1 MNHEQL
7 LKKHDFKQEKAN
19 ANYLDEPDLAF
30 PQSIKRYKLV
40 LESYGMSIEEPYF
53 WILNML
59 REGMQYVDIIKL
71 KDVFTATETSSFFG
85 LTGTRLER
93 QQTLAMQYLAQIGKF
108 IKELFGMIRELKTID
123 LRLEMYTESNKKF
136 RNNEK
141 DKIENK
147 NLNRSESQ
155 SAEIALKNLWIE
167 LVEGGAK
174 NSNSV
179 FGLAQQVGFGTL
191 PDLFFSNPAKS
202 TEDLDKEMNKLP
214 YNEKVKNVLKSKL
227 YSYFSWKEK
236 SYYEYVNRRKFMI
249 KYLRQHYEIIR
260 TYMNWVRPYLTQAKR
275 LSSDLERIKSP
286 DLVGAFE
293 QSMIEVEFLA
303 KKKGAPHN
311 RCILVHFLYKTRP
324 ALEFHKENYQHKGA
338 IHVGR
343 VEVSFRGYTW
353 KNEEIDA
360 FKKLREDEDF
370 ELLGSVDT
378 SISAA
383 MEVLKDDLK
392 AYLKEAGLETFKEDE
407 KTAKEKEEDKPKPPR
422 QSLFEPFT
430 ELAKATISPLKMMGE
445 GFAEMVGIDLSRK
458 VEKAKPK
465 KEVDAEK
472 TDKSKAEKDVQM
484 TLYQLFS
491 LYKKSHGMTS
501 F

>member
-179 FGLAQQVGFGTL
+179 FGL
-191 PDLFFSNPAKS
+191 
-202 TEDLDKEMNKLP
+202 M
-214 YNEKVKNVLKSKL
+214 
-227 YSYFSWKEK
+227 
-236 SYYEYVNRRKFMI
+236 
-249 KYLRQHYEIIR
+249 
-260 TYMNWVRPYLTQAKR
+260 
-275 LSSDLERIKSP
+275 
-286 DLVGAFE
+286 
-293 QSMIEVEFLA
+293 
-303 KKKGAPHN
+303 
-311 RCILVHFLYKTRP
+311 C
-324 ALEFHKENYQHKGA
+324 
-338 IHVGR
+338 
-343 VEVSFRGYTW
+343 
-353 KNEEIDA
+353 
-360 FKKLREDEDF
+360 
-370 ELLGSVDT
+370 
-378 SISAA
+378 
-383 MEVLKDDLK
+383 
-392 AYLKEAGLETFKEDE
+392 
-407 KTAKEKEEDKPKPPR
+407 
-422 QSLFEPFT
+422 
-430 ELAKATISPLKMMGE
+430 
-445 GFAEMVGIDLSRK
+445 
-458 VEKAKPK
+458 
-465 KEVDAEK
+465 
-472 TDKSKAEKDVQM
+472 
-484 TLYQLFS
+484 
-491 LYKKSHGMTS
+491 
-501 F
+501 